1 MGSVWADADLVAVKE
16 EKLTR
21 AINTFIRLL
30 SQSLKTEFNP
40 TPIGGC
46 RPDPEARQA
55 RLSQAVKQ
63 WPRRSSSE
71 AILDHATVR

>member
-16 EKLTR
+16 EELTR

-46 RPDPEARQA
+46 R
-55 RLSQAVKQ
+55 QAVKQ